1 VSLNRYLYSAKINLL
16 KEEIE
21 STTGL
26 DMSNNSQWINEN
38 RAEERFNNKEI
49 AFSSII
55 ITVRIKTQVKGYI
68 AKGIDFGGRTYR
80 VERF

>member
-1 VSLNRYLYSAKINLL
+1 VSLNRYLYSAEINLL

-26 DMSNNSQWINEN
+26 DIPNNPQWINEN
-38 RAEERFNNKEI
+38 KAEERFNNKEI

-55 ITVRIKTQVKGYI
+55 ITVCIK
-68 AKGIDFGGRTYR
+68 A
-80 VERF
+80 